1 MEVHHHSNT
10 LAKEKHFRHYLFDF
24 LMLFLAVSAGF
35 FVENIREHYVE
46 KKRARELGASL
57 IKDMQKDTAQLN
69 WLKHFGELKRIRLD
83 SLYDLLNTPLH
94 QINTR
99 IYYRLAKNIQITFE
113 FAPSNGTINQL
124 KNAGYLRYFPN
135 DSLPGFLSEYD
146 FLYKDNQGG
155 DGIVTDL
162 IYNKYYD
169 LLIKTSDIRLLRIEM
184 ANKEVPDSVGVS
196 PIAAE
201 DLKALKGIIILIRR
215 SYQAYD
221 QEWSDMIKKAM
232 QIMEYLHRS
241 LHL

>member
-10 LAKEKHFRHYLFDF
+10 PAKEKHFRHYLFEF

-46 KKRARELGASL
+46 KRRATGLAASL
-57 IKDMQKDTAQLN
+57 IKDMQKDTAQLS
-69 WLKHFGELKRIRLD
+69 WLQHFGELKRMRLD
-83 SLYDLLNTPLH
+83 SLYDLLNQPLD
-94 QINTR
+94 QINTKT
-99 IYYRLAKNIQITFE
+99 YYRLAKDIQITFV
-113 FAPSNGTINQL
+113 FAPSNGTINEL

-146 FLYKDNQGG
+146 FLYKDMEGSDAIITN
-155 DGIVTDL
+155 L

-169 LLIKTSDIRLLRIEM
+169 LLVKTSDSRLLRIEM
-184 ANKEVPDSVGVS
+184 ANKEVPENVGIPS
-196 PIAAE
+196 ITAE

-221 QEWSDMIKKAM
+221 AEYSDITKKAV

-241 LHL
+241 LRL